1 MRSTLNRNFFNQ
13 TKNQKIKIMET
24 YLYSIKKNQS
34 EFSCQKISSSKD
46 AEQFIRQFYGD
57 DLEVYESFF
66 LLLLNQANETI
77 GYAKISQG
85 GIAGTVVDVKIIAK
99 YVVDTL
105 SQAVVL
111 AHNHPSGNIRPS
123 QADENITTRIKATLN
138 LFDCKVLDHLI
149 LTADNYFSFQDNGL
163 I

>member
-1 MRSTLNRNFFNQ
+1 MLHINNKS
-13 TKNQKIKIMET
+13 KIKIMET

-34 EFSCQKISSSKD
+34 EFPRQKISSSKD

-57 DLEVYESFF
+57 DLQVYESFF
-66 LLLLNQANETI
+66 LLLLNRANETV

-85 GIAGTVVDVKIIAK
+85 GIAGTIVDVKIIAK

-138 LFDCKVLDHLI
+138 LFDCKVLDHII
-149 LTADNYFSFQDNGL
+149 LTADNYFSFQDNDK
-163 I
+163 II

>member
-1 MRSTLNRNFFNQ
+1 
-13 TKNQKIKIMET
+13 MET

-34 EFSCQKISSSKD
+34 EFPRQKISSSKD

-66 LLLLNQANETI
+66 LLLLNQANETV

-85 GIAGTVVDVKIIAK
+85 GIAGTIVDVKIIAK

-123 QADENITTRIKATLN
+123 QADETITTRIKATLN
-138 LFDCKVLDHLI
+138 LFDCKVLDHII

>member
-1 MRSTLNRNFFNQ
+1 LLHINNKS
-13 TKNQKIKIMET
+13 KIKIMET

-34 EFSCQKISSSKD
+34 EFPRQKISSSKD

-57 DLEVYESFF
+57 DLQVYESFF
-66 LLLLNQANETI
+66 LLLLNQANETV

-123 QADENITTRIKATLN
+123 QADENMTTRIKATLN
-138 LFDCKVLDHLI
+138 LFDCKVLDHII
-149 LTADNYFSFQDNGL
+149 LTADNYFSFQDNDK
-163 I
+163 II

>member
-1 MRSTLNRNFFNQ
+1 
-13 TKNQKIKIMET
+13 MET

-34 EFSCQKISSSKD
+34 EFPRQKISSSKD

-66 LLLLNQANETI
+66 LLLLNQANETV

-85 GIAGTVVDVKIIAK
+85 GIAGTIVDVKIIAK

-138 LFDCKVLDHLI
+138 LFDCKVLDHII
-149 LTADNYFSFQDNGL
+149 LTADNYFSFQDNDK
-163 I
+163 II

>member
-1 MRSTLNRNFFNQ
+1 MLHINNKS
-13 TKNQKIKIMET
+13 KIKIMET

-34 EFSCQKISSSKD
+34 EFPRQKISSSKD

-57 DLEVYESFF
+57 DLQVYESFF
-66 LLLLNQANETI
+66 LLLLNQANETV

-138 LFDCKVLDHLI
+138 LFDCKVLDHII

>member
-1 MRSTLNRNFFNQ
+1 MLHINNKS
-13 TKNQKIKIMET
+13 KIKIMET

-34 EFSCQKISSSKD
+34 EFPRQKISSSKD

-57 DLEVYESFF
+57 DLQVYESFF
-66 LLLLNQANETI
+66 LLLLNQANETV

-123 QADENITTRIKATLN
+123 QADENMTTRIKATLN
-138 LFDCKVLDHLI
+138 LFDCKVLDHII

>member
-1 MRSTLNRNFFNQ
+1 
-13 TKNQKIKIMET
+13 MET
-24 YLYSIKKNQS
+24 HLYSIKKNQS
-34 EFSCQKISSSKD
+34 EFPRQKISSSKD

-57 DLEVYESFF
+57 DLQVYESFF
-66 LLLLNQANETI
+66 LLLLNQANETV

-85 GIAGTVVDVKIIAK
+85 GIAGTIVDVKIIAK

-138 LFDCKVLDHLI
+138 LFDCKVLDHII

>member
-1 MRSTLNRNFFNQ
+1 
-13 TKNQKIKIMET
+13 MET

-34 EFSCQKISSSKD
+34 EFPRQKISSSKN

-57 DLEVYESFF
+57 DLDVYESFF
-66 LLLLNQANETI
+66 LLLLNQANETV

-85 GIAGTVVDVKIIAK
+85 GIAGTIVDVKIIAK

-123 QADENITTRIKATLN
+123 QADETITTRIKATLN
-138 LFDCKVLDHLI
+138 LFDCKVLDHII

>member
-1 MRSTLNRNFFNQ
+1 MLHINNKS
-13 TKNQKIKIMET
+13 KIKIMET

-34 EFSCQKISSSKD
+34 EFPRQKISSSKD

-57 DLEVYESFF
+57 DLQVYESFF
-66 LLLLNQANETI
+66 LLLLNQANETV

-85 GIAGTVVDVKIIAK
+85 GIAGTIVDVKIIAK

-138 LFDCKVLDHLI
+138 LFDCKVLDHII

>member
-1 MRSTLNRNFFNQ
+1 
-13 TKNQKIKIMET
+13 MET

-34 EFSCQKISSSKD
+34 EFPRQKISSSKD

-66 LLLLNQANETI
+66 LLLLNQANETV

-85 GIAGTVVDVKIIAK
+85 GIAGTIVDVKIIAK

-138 LFDCKVLDHLI
+138 LFDCKVLDHII

>member
-1 MRSTLNRNFFNQ
+1 
-13 TKNQKIKIMET
+13 MET

-34 EFSCQKISSSKD
+34 EFPRQKISSSKD

-57 DLEVYESFF
+57 DLQVYESFF
-66 LLLLNQANETI
+66 LLLLNQANETV

-85 GIAGTVVDVKIIAK
+85 GIAGTIVDVKIIAK

-138 LFDCKVLDHLI
+138 LFDCKVLDHII

>member
-1 MRSTLNRNFFNQ
+1 MLHINNKS
-13 TKNQKIKIMET
+13 KIKIMET

-34 EFSCQKISSSKD
+34 EFPRQKISSSKD

-57 DLEVYESFF
+57 DLQVYESFF
-66 LLLLNQANETI
+66 LLLLNQANETV

-123 QADENITTRIKATLN
+123 QADENMTTRIKATLN
-138 LFDCKVLDHLI
+138 LFDCKVLDHII
-149 LTADNYFSFQDNGL
+149 LTADNYFSFQDNDK
-163 I
+163 II

>member
-1 MRSTLNRNFFNQ
+1 LLHINNKS
-13 TKNQKIKIMET
+13 KIKIMET

-34 EFSCQKISSSKD
+34 EFPRQKISSSKD

-57 DLEVYESFF
+57 DLQVYESFF
-66 LLLLNQANETI
+66 LLLLNQANETV

-123 QADENITTRIKATLN
+123 QADENMTTRIKATLN
-138 LFDCKVLDHLI
+138 LFDCKVLDHII

>member
-1 MRSTLNRNFFNQ
+1 MLHINNKS
-13 TKNQKIKIMET
+13 KIKIMET

-34 EFSCQKISSSKD
+34 EFPRQKISSSKD

-57 DLEVYESFF
+57 DLQVYESFF
-66 LLLLNQANETI
+66 LLLLNQANETV

-138 LFDCKVLDHLI
+138 LFDCKVLDHII
-149 LTADNYFSFQDNGL
+149 LTADNYFSFQDNDK
-163 I
+163 II

>member
-1 MRSTLNRNFFNQ
+1 M
-13 TKNQKIKIMET
+13 T

-34 EFSCQKISSSKD
+34 EFPRQKISSSKD

-66 LLLLNQANETI
+66 LLLLNQANETV

-85 GIAGTVVDVKIIAK
+85 GIAGTIVDVKIIAK

-105 SQAVVL
+105 AQAVVL

-138 LFDCKVLDHLI
+138 LFDCKVLDHII
-149 LTADNYFSFQDNGL
+149 LTADNYFSFQDNG
-163 I
+163 II